1 MLFSNRIKT
10 RFELEILINGI
21 TDKQY
26 QKMLVIETYVDCG
39 KKSKITVFNKLRL

>member
-10 RFELEILINGI
+10 RFELETLINGI

-39 KKSKITVFNKLRL
+39 KKFQNYSF